1 MSVNEVCRRSK
12 ISKPGLYR
20 EFGGEDG
27 LLASVLELYAELV
40 LSRITVL
47 LESDRPVERV
57 LASYAE
63 GLIYQKGYPPGCL
76 MVEMRMA
83 REQLG
88 PQTLGVLDR
97 LTLELHE
104 AMCRW
109 VEAARQR
116 GAMRTVVDSE
126 GAASHLESQM
136 MLVAIQAHRG
146 GEAAL
151 IREQLELSLARYL
164 TGPLWP
170 EA

>member
-1 MSVNEVCRRSK
+1 
-12 ISKPGLYR
+12 
-20 EFGGEDG
+20 
-27 LLASVLELYAELV
+27 
-40 LSRITVL
+40 
-47 LESDRPVERV
+47 
-57 LASYAE
+57 
-63 GLIYQKGYPPGCL
+63 

-104 AMCRW
+104 AMRRW

-116 GAMRTVVDSE
+116 GAMRTVVDAE
-126 GAASHLESQM
+126 AAASHLESQM

-146 GEAAL
+146 AEAEL
-151 IREQLELSLARYL
+151 IRDQLELSLARYL

-170 EA
+170 EV